1 MLRRKAEQELSFE
14 VGVGEASIHL
24 NKHEFTD
31 QKRGVDS
38 ELRERK
44 NSVRETKRPLSL
56 GAKSNVMRASF
67 KCN

>member
-1 MLRRKAEQELSFE
+1 M
-14 VGVGEASIHL
+14 

-38 ELRERK
+38 ELRECK
-44 NSVRETKRPLSL
+44 DSVRETKRPPSL

-67 KCN
+67 KCIWKSDELAREAWADG

>member
-1 MLRRKAEQELSFE
+1 M
-14 VGVGEASIHL
+14 

-44 NSVRETKRPLSL
+44 DSVRETKRPPSL

-67 KCN
+67 KCI

>member
-1 MLRRKAEQELSFE
+1 M
-14 VGVGEASIHL
+14 

-44 NSVRETKRPLSL
+44 DSVRETKRPPSL
-56 GAKSNVMRASF
+56 GAKSNVMRTSF
-67 KCN
+67 KCI